1 MWPNRLA
8 QSHHVPSH
16 SGAFFE
22 HSVRRAGRQ
31 RPGRARAAALIAQ
44 HPMAPT
50 RRSQK
55 KESVPEQ
62 SPPLAPG
69 SPPLAQG
76 GPTLAQGGPTPAP
89 DSRAAGAGNDENQ
102 GPVLSTPPDGLPEW
116 AASALGDPIP
126 EDDPMYCRLRYMQ
139 HALMT
144 VTRVRLQ
151 ARAEEQASQAL
162 STLAAKHMQELS
174 DHAACI
180 SRSLQRAP

>member
-1 MWPNRLA
+1 
-8 QSHHVPSH
+8 
-16 SGAFFE
+16 
-22 HSVRRAGRQ
+22 
-31 RPGRARAAALIAQ
+31 
-44 HPMAPT
+44 MAPT

-69 SPPLAQG
+69 SPPWH
-76 GPTLAQGGPTPAP
+76 
-89 DSRAAGAGNDENQ
+89 R
-102 GPVLSTPPDGLPEW
+102 GLPEW

-126 EDDPMYCRLRYMQ
+126 EDDPIYCRLRYMQ